1 MGYKICG
8 QFHDEIIFPLQKGNE
23 EKVKQDLLKC
33 IDNVNDKLKL
43 NVKLGISIQFDRRYS
58 EIH

>member
-43 NVKLGISIQFDRRYS
+43 NVKLGISIQFDRRY
-58 EIH
+58 